1 MDIVQSLL
9 KIAKQKTLPIMTL
22 FLTAGFIVF
31 LQRYQFQ
38 PIAKWFFIDK
48 IPDSVVWV
56 FPTVFIFSGI
66 FLLLNFLTFC
76 IALPKRILGLR
87 VPYVS
92 HQGGKIIKLFS
103 KTGHEVLSKFEIIE
117 ALGLSIHRFDY
128 FAEKLIVSGYLETD
142 GDEFNY
148 DGPKYWLTQKGRTF
162 LARRFLL

>member
-22 FLTAGFIVF
+22 FLTTGLIIL

-48 IPDSVVWV
+48 IPDSIVWV

-66 FLLLNFLTFC
+66 FLLLNFMTLF
-76 IALPKRILGLR
+76 KRFLR
-87 VPYVS
+87 LKVPYVS
-92 HQGGKIIKLFS
+92 HQGAKILKVFS
-103 KTGHEVLSKFEIIE
+103 KTGHGVLSKSKIIE
-117 ALGLSIHRFDY
+117 ALGLSVHRFDY
-128 FAEKLIVSGYLETD
+128 SAKKLIVSGYLETD

-148 DGPKYWLTQKGRTF
+148 DGPKYWLTQKGRKF
-162 LARRFLL
+162 LAKRFLL